1 MENDL
6 SAAAELAKRFATE
19 AACRD
24 YLIQLRWPDGFR
36 CPHCGGREN
45 WRLKNARFECR
56 ACGRQTSA
64 TAGTIFEGTR
74 KPLRLWFRA
83 MECVT
88 SRRQG
93 ASARA
98 LQGLLRLPSYQTA
111 WVWLHKLRHAMARE
125 DPLCGTIEVGTAE
138 LLGTGE
144 FLDFEWHGLIIIG
157 AEVDGTRIG
166 RVRMRPVRNALPRYL
181 HAFVEQCVASGSTIR
196 TDDWHGYVG
205 LAQKGYPHE
214 ALPYWRNWDL
224 DEDLPGRPKYS
235 EMPRVDWVA
244 ERLKRWLVGTHAGA
258 VSEAQL
264 SYYLDEFTF
273 RFNAR
278 REVPGKLFE
287 RLLQQAV
294 RCRAPPGKCRDS
306 RRCRG
311 PGNPHPCRR
320 CMCHLRGAPR

>member
-1 MENDL
+1 MQKDL
-6 SAAAELAKRFATE
+6 SAAAEFAKRFATE

-24 YLIQLRWPDGFR
+24 YLIQLRWPEGFR

-56 ACGRQTSA
+56 VCGRQTSA

-166 RVRMRPVRNALPRYL
+166 RVRMRPVRKAAWPNTSSSHDSLTVRL
-181 HAFVEQCVASGSTIR
+181 NSSRQE
-196 TDDWHGYVG
+196 
-205 LAQKGYPHE
+205 
-214 ALPYWRNWDL
+214 
-224 DEDLPGRPKYS
+224 RP
-235 EMPRVDWVA
+235 PRVQ
-244 ERLKRWLVGTHAGA
+244 RSIMIS
-258 VSEAQL
+258 VSP
-264 SYYLDEFTF
+264 
-273 RFNAR
+273 N
-278 REVPGKLFE
+278 
-287 RLLQQAV
+287 
-294 RCRAPPGKCRDS
+294 DS
-306 RRCRG
+306 RIAK
-311 PGNPHPCRR
+311 PCLSRAR
-320 CMCHLRGAPR
+320 T

>member
-98 LQGLLRLPSYQTA
+98 LYVTR
-111 WVWLHKLRHAMARE
+111 
-125 DPLCGTIEVGTAE
+125 PLEQRRNGT
-138 LLGTGE
+138 
-144 FLDFEWHGLIIIG
+144 
-157 AEVDGTRIG
+157 
-166 RVRMRPVRNALPRYL
+166 
-181 HAFVEQCVASGSTIR
+181 
-196 TDDWHGYVG
+196 
-205 LAQKGYPHE
+205 
-214 ALPYWRNWDL
+214 
-224 DEDLPGRPKYS
+224 
-235 EMPRVDWVA
+235 
-244 ERLKRWLVGTHAGA
+244 
-258 VSEAQL
+258 
-264 SYYLDEFTF
+264 
-273 RFNAR
+273 
-278 REVPGKLFE
+278 
-287 RLLQQAV
+287 
-294 RCRAPPGKCRDS
+294 
-306 RRCRG
+306 
-311 PGNPHPCRR
+311 
-320 CMCHLRGAPR
+320 

>member
-98 LQGLLRLPSYQTA
+98 LYVTRPLEQRRNGIRLRRAASAQIPGSS
-111 WVWLHKLRHAMARE
+111 
-125 DPLCGTIEVGTAE
+125 
-138 LLGTGE
+138 
-144 FLDFEWHGLIIIG
+144 
-157 AEVDGTRIG
+157 G
-166 RVRMRPVRNALPRYL
+166 RRFHRSPRRTV
-181 HAFVEQCVASGSTIR
+181 AF
-196 TDDWHGYVG
+196 
-205 LAQKGYPHE
+205 
-214 ALPYWRNWDL
+214 
-224 DEDLPGRPKYS
+224 
-235 EMPRVDWVA
+235 
-244 ERLKRWLVGTHAGA
+244 
-258 VSEAQL
+258 
-264 SYYLDEFTF
+264 
-273 RFNAR
+273 
-278 REVPGKLFE
+278 
-287 RLLQQAV
+287 
-294 RCRAPPGKCRDS
+294 
-306 RRCRG
+306 
-311 PGNPHPCRR
+311 
-320 CMCHLRGAPR
+320 

>member
-1 MENDL
+1 MAQNMKKALPESRGGNDFRRDAQAAAAL
-6 SAAAELAKRFATE
+6 VSSHGVRHQPPPGRQRPSAAGPAPATQLPDRLGVATQ
-19 AACRD
+19 AA
-24 YLIQLRWPDGFR
+24 
-36 CPHCGGREN
+36 
-45 WRLKNARFECR
+45 ARH
-56 ACGRQTSA
+56 
-64 TAGTIFEGTR
+64 
-74 KPLRLWFRA
+74 
-83 MECVT
+83 
-88 SRRQG
+88 G
-93 ASARA
+93 A
-98 LQGLLRLPSYQTA
+98 
-111 WVWLHKLRHAMARE
+111 E

-181 HAFVEQCVASGSTIR
+181 HAFVEQCVVSGSAIR

-258 VSEAQL
+258 VSQTQSAL
-264 SYYLDEFTF
+264 LL
-273 RFNAR
+273 R
-278 REVPGKLFE
+278 RVHVPI
-287 RLLQQAV
+287 Q
-294 RCRAPPGKCRDS
+294 RAP
-306 RRCRG
+306 RG
-311 PGNPHPCRR
+311 PWEA
-320 CMCHLRGAPR
+320 LRASPAASGSLSSAARQMSG